1 MLDFPLSSEFP
12 GGIQHT
18 KLKKNA
24 FTKKKKKKTQKC
36 AQAPQVSFLA
46 PVPSNDMSQ
55 GISNFKSL
63 EAWKKMK
70 ISLILILLGYPE
82 IFRVF
87 SFSGAFLRN
96 HRKRMETIG
105 KLGMPLTGC
114 LGFLKGTSY
123 SIT

>member
-1 MLDFPLSSEFP
+1 MCPSSSGLVFGTSPIEWY
-12 GGIQHT
+12 
-18 KLKKNA
+18 
-24 FTKKKKKKTQKC
+24 
-36 AQAPQVSFLA
+36 V
-46 PVPSNDMSQ
+46 Q